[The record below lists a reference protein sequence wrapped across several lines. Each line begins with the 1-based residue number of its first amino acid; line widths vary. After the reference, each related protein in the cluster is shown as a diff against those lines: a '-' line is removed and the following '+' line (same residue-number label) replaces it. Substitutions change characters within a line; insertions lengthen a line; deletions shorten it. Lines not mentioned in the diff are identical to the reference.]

1 MNYLDSDILGIVVA
15 MITVAFSIY
24 SSITSRKKKG
34 NRTPENVQSAQVYEQ
49 EENPA
54 VLESDEIDEFFD
66 LLLSGNAEKE
76 EASDMVGETM
86 EEPSPAEENVRP
98 EEQEGISL
106 TIWPDRISAVIEK
119 QPQLEDEVGD
129 AQDLKKRI
137 KLDPKDIVICSE
149 ILNPK
154 FKEF

>member
-24 SSITSRKKKG
+24 SSITARKKKG
-34 NRTPENVQSAQVYEQ
+34 SRAPGNVQSAQVVEQ

-54 VLESDEIDEFFD
+54 VLESNEIDELFD
-66 LLLSGNAEKE
+66 LFLSGKTVKE
-76 EASDMVGETM
+76 EASEMVEETV
-86 EEPSPAEENVRP
+86 EEPVPAEENIRIEV
-98 EEQEGISL
+98 QEGIPQ
-106 TIWPDRISAVIEK
+106 TVEPDRISAVIEE
-119 QPQLEDEVGD
+119 QPPMENEIGD